1 MPLVIEYITAVV
13 CKKAVGFVQPILHA
27 HQLLVLC
34 HQFGVVD
41 EHGHQ
46 SVELGQLFFVEVV
59 LGHQRIALENF
70 AVGRTFPSG
79 QSHGRTV
86 QRCPL
91 SNQLGSGLAGHG
103 KVQLVL
109 HKGIKILGR
118 LTILVIVI
126 AALLKHIGNLL
137 VGAALAGADLTD
149 ALEQF
154 IKVVPT
160 KGLAVFEHVIVEYKA
175 FLDVLFECLG
185 CPLAEA
191 GGFLGVDPIAHGDNG
206 IKIIVVQRTAHLSGT
221 LLTNYR
227 NFLGSCLGG

>member
-1 MPLVIEYITAVV
+1 MNMVTSRLR
-13 CKKAVGFVQPILHA
+13 
-27 HQLLVLC
+27 
-34 HQFGVVD
+34 
-41 EHGHQ
+41 
-46 SVELGQLFFVEVV
+46 LGQLFFIEVV
-59 LGHQRIALENF
+59 FGYQRIALKNF
-70 AVGRTFPSG
+70 AVGRTLPSG

-91 SNQLGSGLAGHG
+91 SDQLGSGLSGHG

-109 HKGIKILGR
+109 HEGIKILGR

-137 VGAALAGADLTD
+137 VGAALAGADLAD

-160 KGLAVFEHVIVEYKA
+160 KGLTVFEHIIVEYKA
-175 FLDVLFECLG
+175 FLDVLFERLG
-185 CPLAEA
+185 CPLAKA

-206 IKIIVVQRTAHLSGT
+206 IKIVVIHLRQTVRPPS
-221 LLTNYR
+221 
-227 NFLGSCLGG
+227 S